1 MLGEFCFWSSWLPY
15 FAWLV
20 HWAVSCFPKTQ
31 QGYTCGVDVGLVW
44 CLGRRQGQM
53 SVTGIPYPCKGTCG
67 CWVAFLLWE
76 GLSSFCFHLR
86 ACFIPPS
93 SARERNLSP
102 GKSHFLFY
110 VGSADPEGRSLW
122 TNCRINAVCVAAQF
136 CLTFKCTLWA
146 ITGQSWGTREPWR
159 SEVKNLNLLV
169 CCFPCSPPP
178 ASTSPSMR
186 LL

>member
-1 MLGEFCFWSSWLPY
+1 
-15 FAWLV
+15 
-20 HWAVSCFPKTQ
+20 
-31 QGYTCGVDVGLVW
+31 
-44 CLGRRQGQM
+44 M

-110 VGSADPEGRSLW
+110 VGSADPEGRSL
-122 TNCRINAVCVAAQF
+122 
-136 CLTFKCTLWA
+136 
-146 ITGQSWGTREPWR
+146 
-159 SEVKNLNLLV
+159 
-169 CCFPCSPPP
+169 
-178 ASTSPSMR
+178 
-186 LL
+186 